1 MRVRVR
7 VRVRQGAPDCANQ
20 VSSFRSIVAPKL
32 SELETNM
39 YLLRGKGVWHGKGI
53 EDRRRETGG
62 GRQEAGG
69 GRQVGGGSVLEALSE
84 QLVQS
89 ARAHQRR
96 VEVAVAGRAPLVV
109 RVGRPRRWRQV
120 HLGNLGRLG

>member
-20 VSSFRSIVAPKL
+20 VSSFRSMVAPRL

-53 EDRRRETGG
+53 EDRRRETGD
-62 GRQEAGG
+62 RRRETGG
-69 GRQVGGGSVLEALSE
+69 GRRE
-84 QLVQS
+84 
-89 ARAHQRR
+89 
-96 VEVAVAGRAPLVV
+96 AGRT
-109 RVGRPRRWRQV
+109 GECT
-120 HLGNLGRLG
+120 